1 MHACIAQHLPVLV
14 PADHNGPLRNLTS
27 TFIGD
32 ELLRLAESGL
42 VTLIEINFP
51 YFYIR
56 MRHFVQPVAL
66 MSCLQRYRTATHR
79 FMFLDLD
86 EYIFLGPL
94 TLALQPP
101 RTLLSWMRERERS
114 QVRGANV
121 VALTCHRLFSLPAL
135 LPRIVPSAFS
145 PDGSL
150 RLDWI
155 VQGQI
160 TTTEFNFAPSKYIVL
175 TDAARNVGVH
185 YMHEP

>member
-1 MHACIAQHLPVLV
+1 MHVCTARHLPVLV
-14 PADHNGPLRNLTS
+14 PADQNGPLRNLTS
-27 TFIGD
+27 SLIGD
-32 ELLRLAESGL
+32 ELLRLVESGL

-56 MRHFVQPVAL
+56 MRHFVPPVAL
-66 MSCLQRYRTATHR
+66 MSCLQRYRTAAHR
-79 FMFLDLD
+79 LMFLDLD

-94 TLALQPP
+94 TLALRPP

-114 QVRGANV
+114 HVRGAHL

-135 LPRIVPSAFS
+135 LPRIAPSAFL

-155 VQGQI
+155 VHNCKTVG
-160 TTTEFNFAPSKYIVL
+160 THKTHYISQ
-175 TDAARNVGVH
+175 A
-185 YMHEP
+185 